1 MKDKYKK
8 KNKDKDKG
16 NIISF
21 PSSVSKLE
29 RQVEAVLF
37 SAAEP
42 LDVETIEKRVQ
53 TNTNLSKILEKI
65 KLNYKNRGFH
75 LVCIRNKWSF
85 RTAEDLSKLMSLQK
99 STQRKLSKATIET
112 LAIIVYHQPV
122 TRSEIEEIRGVAFAT
137 NTLEIL
143 LELDWVRPAGRKD
156 VPGKPIQYATTENF
170 LNHFNIQKLSDL
182 PTIDELGSA
191 GLIDTSSIDKSIFG
205 TGKFFKEQSAKDKEN
220 IYEEI
225 DDVIEKAPETDK

>member
-1 MKDKYKK
+1 M
-8 KNKDKDKG
+8 KNKNK
-16 NIISF
+16 NNLITF
-21 PSSVSKLE
+21 PSSVSKIE
-29 RQVEAVLF
+29 RQVEAILF
-37 SAAEP
+37 SASEP
-42 LDVETIEKRVQ
+42 LDIETIEKRVQ
-53 TNTNLSKILEKI
+53 SSSDITKILEKI
-65 KLNYKNRGFH
+65 KDTYKNRGIN
-75 LVCIRNKWSF
+75 LVCIRNRWSF

-122 TRSEIEEIRGVAFAT
+122 TRSEIEEIRGVSFAT

-156 VPGKPIQYATTENF
+156 LPGKPIQYATTENF

-182 PTIDELGSA
+182 PTVDELGSA

-205 TGKFFKEQSAKDKEN
+205 TGKFFKEQLINEKQN
-220 IYEEI
+220 IYEN
-225 DDVIEKAPETDK
+225 IEEAIKKAPETDK

>member
-1 MKDKYKK
+1 MKKK
-8 KNKDKDKG
+8 KNKED

-21 PSSVSKLE
+21 PSKVSKIE
-29 RQVEAVLF
+29 RQIEAVLF
-37 SAAEP
+37 AASEP
-42 LDVETIEKRVQ
+42 LDIETIEKRLE
-53 TNTNLSKILEKI
+53 TNVNIKKILEKI
-65 KLNYKNRGFH
+65 KDNYKNRGIN
-75 LVCIRNKWSF
+75 LLCIKNKWSF

-156 VPGKPIQYATTENF
+156 VIGKPIQFATTENF

-182 PTIDELGSA
+182 PSIDELGSA

-205 TGKFFKEQSAKDKEN
+205 TGKFFKEQAINDKQN

-225 DDVIEKAPETDK
+225 EDAINKAPENDE